1 MKTLIM
7 SFITLSTVVVF
18 AQGGSSTG
26 KEELKKDAQAV
37 NVACQEEAKAAG
49 CEGKEVGKGLLKCVR
64 EYRKANKEFK
74 VSDGCKDA
82 LKELRAER
90 KKHKAEK

>member
-7 SFITLSTVVVF
+7 SFVTLSTVVVF
-18 AQGGSSTG
+18 AQGGAG
-26 KEELKKDAQAV
+26 KEELKKDVQAV

>member
-7 SFITLSTVVVF
+7 SFITLSTVVTF
-18 AQGGSSTG
+18 AQGGATG
-26 KEELKKDAQAV
+26 KAEIKKDIQAV
-37 NVACQEEAKAAG
+37 NVACQEEAKTAG

-64 EYRKANKEFK
+64 EYRKANKDFK

-82 LKELRAER
+82 LKDLRAER